1 MFLIGV
7 YVPGMPVVSNYWVP
21 AQWICLSI
29 VFIEIFTIFLPCWE
43 VLRHQ
48 SLREETLDSIARW
61 EKKTKAV
68 GRSEVKSMKSESTLV
83 ASLWGGKSVNE
94 SIASNESRDSVL
106 TMGALEHVLERN
118 PTPLQEFSALR
129 EFSGENIAFLTSVA
143 DWKRALS
150 GNLKDDSTAEPKDR
164 DVLREHFN
172 HALHLYA
179 DFISARYAEFPL
191 NLSSKDLRKLD
202 HIFGQ
207 PAQLVYGDEHRKDN
221 SVTPFDDGFSFGEP
235 PSPVSSSEEELQ
247 KEKGAT
253 KSETAIAHYWSE
265 IPEAFDG
272 TVFDDAEAS
281 IKYLVLTNTWP
292 KFIKDRRESLASLET
307 LCMAA

>member
-7 YVPGMPVVSNYWVP
+7 YVPGMQVVSNYWVP

-48 SLREETLDSIARW
+48 SLRQETLDSIARW
-61 EKKTKAV
+61 ESKTKNG
-68 GRSEVKSMKSESTLV
+68 GRSDGKSMKSESTLV

-143 DWKRALS
+143 EWKRALPD
-150 GNLKDDSTAEPKDR
+150 NLSAAEPKDR

-179 DFISARYAEFPL
+179 DFISNRYAEFPL
-191 NLSSKDLRKLD
+191 NLSSQNIKKLSD
-202 HIFGQ
+202 IFEQ
-207 PAQLVYGDEHRKDN
+207 PCQLVYGDEHRKSN
-221 SVTPFDDGFSFGEP
+221 SATPFDDGFSFGEP
-235 PSPVSSSEEELQ
+235 PSPVSSSSGEVE
-247 KEKGAT
+247 KEKAAA
-253 KSETAIAHYWSE
+253 KLEIAVAHYWGE
-265 IPEAFDG
+265 IPEAFDA